1 MADDPATAPQPTAG
15 LSPKR
20 HGFLRRHPWMTAFV
34 VLPLIGAIAAGAYG
48 FWSFN
53 ILKGPREAAT
63 VVIPKGSGVRGTATL
78 LERAG
83 IIADDTIFMAGTKL
97 HGAERD
103 LKAGE
108 YLIPAGA
115 TMRDVMALL
124 RSGKT
129 VICRFT
135 VAEGLSVRQVVAL
148 LQAEPALA
156 GEIGEMPPEGSLMPE
171 TYHFAYGDRRAALI
185 QRMQSSMQT
194 TLSRLWEARTNNLP
208 ISTPEEALILA
219 SIVEKETSV
228 PAERPRVAS
237 VFVNRLRIGMPLQSD
252 PTIVYGIRGGERL
265 GRPILQSDLASD
277 TPYNTYKVMG
287 LPPTPIANPGI
298 DSLRAV
304 LNPAQ
309 TEDFYFVADGSGG
322 HAFARTYEEHL
333 RNVQRWRAIE
343 RQGGAR

>member
-1 MADDPATAPQPTAG
+1 
-15 LSPKR
+15 
-20 HGFLRRHPWMTAFV
+20 MTAFV
-34 VLPLIGAIAAGAYG
+34 VLTFMGAIAIGAYG
-48 FWSFN
+48 FWAFS
-53 ILKGPREAAT
+53 IAKGPTDAAT
-63 VVIPKGSGVRGTATL
+63 VVIPKGSGVRGTASL

-83 IIADDTIFMAGTKL
+83 IIANDTIFMAGIKL

-115 TMRDVMALL
+115 TMREVMALL

-129 VICRFT
+129 VIRRFT

-156 GEIGEMPPEGSLMPE
+156 GEVADMPPEGSLMPE
-171 TYHFAYGDRRAALI
+171 TYHFAYGDSRAALV
-185 QRMQSSMQT
+185 QRMRTAMRD
-194 TLSRLWEARTNNLP
+194 TLARLWEERANDLP
-208 ISTPEEALILA
+208 VSTPQEALILA

-252 PTIVYGIRGGERL
+252 PTIVYGIRGGEKL

-277 TPYNTYKVMG
+277 TPYNTYKITG

-298 DSLRAV
+298 ESLRAV
-304 LNPAQ
+304 LNPAR